1 MAKKFKK
8 KKSSLKKD
16 AEAIAKEFGESVL
29 ILDPDSADDVLVKG
43 VPSFSTGSMAL
54 DLCLGTGGVP
64 VGRIVEVF
72 GPEAGGKTTLALH
85 IVASCQK
92 EGNLAA
98 YIDAEHA
105 LDLRYAQ
112 KIGVDTAALLFSQPD
127 SGEQALQ
134 LADKLC
140 SKKQISVIVIDSVA
154 ALIPKAELEGEVGES
169 KGGMALHAR
178 LMSQSLRRLNLKASK
193 TKTLVIFINQIR
205 EKPGVM
211 FGNPETTTG
220 GNALKFYA
228 SVRLRISRS
237 KSMKQGNKIVGFNT
251 KVQVAKNKLSA
262 PYKTANLQLLFSQ
275 GFDETF
281 GIADALVTMNLC
293 RKSKRGL
300 KILFGDQK
308 GEFLEEDSEELV
320 EFAKEILDELKE

>member
-1 MAKKFKK
+1 MAKKFKRK
-8 KKSSLKKD
+8 KNKLKSD
-16 AEAIAKEFGESVL
+16 AEAIAKEFGDSVL
-29 ILDPDSADDVLVKG
+29 VLDPDSADEVLVKG

-85 IVASCQK
+85 IVAACQQ
-92 EGNLAA
+92 EGKLAA

-105 LDLRYAQ
+105 LDLQYAK
-112 KIGVDTAALLFSQPD
+112 KIGVDTSALLFSQPD
-127 SGEQALQ
+127 NGEQALQ
-134 LADKLC
+134 LADKFC
-140 SKKQISVIVIDSVA
+140 SKKKIKVVVVDSVA
-154 ALIPKAELEGEVGES
+154 ALIPKAELEGEIGET

-193 TKTLVIFINQIR
+193 SNTLVIFINQIR

-228 SVRLRISRS
+228 STRLRISRS
-237 KSMKQGNKIVGFNT
+237 KSIKKGTKIIGFNT

-262 PYKTANLQLLFSQ
+262 PYRTANLQLLFSQ
-275 GFDETF
+275 GFEEDF
-281 GIADALVTMNLC
+281 GVADALVTMNLC
-293 RKSKRGL
+293 SKSKRGL

-320 EFAKEILDELKE
+320 EFAQEILEDLKD